1 MRNVALVLVVIA
13 WALSG
18 CVRSYNIRLV
28 NSSSNPVTLQLTQFH
43 SKSFTGDRPT
53 GFTDDL
59 KLGSSSVSLRADETK
74 TVQFNDAAG
83 GFWVRWCKEALGEPC
98 GIVDLLRDALVIR
111 VR

>member
-1 MRNVALVLVVIA
+1 M
-13 WALSG
+13 
-18 CVRSYNIRLV
+18 
-28 NSSSNPVTLQLTQFH
+28 
-43 SKSFTGDRPT
+43 
-53 GFTDDL
+53 
-59 KLGSSSVSLRADETK
+59 RADETK